1 MNIRNG
7 FFACLLVA
15 GLTSLQGFGSD
26 RQPVAL
32 EGDTSRSIN
41 FAEKFENEKPD
52 GDQCS
57 VPVSSSSATW
67 SFDADK
73 PCKNDQMSY
82 FQLDNVRSATGI
94 ELESRHCDDSGG
106 WVFGLKTYIDPV
118 STGWI
123 SIEGLKG
130 KAPGYIVQEGVYLE
144 WKRNENDDQIQG
156 KLSCVRVR
164 TSD

>member
-41 FAEKFENEKPD
+41 FAKKYENQRPE

-57 VPVSSSSATW
+57 VPINSTVDW
-67 SFDADK
+67 SFADDN
-73 PCKNDQMSY
+73 PCKNDQMNY
-82 FQLDNVRSATGI
+82 FQLNNVRSATGI
-94 ELESRHCDDSGG
+94 ELESRHCNDSGG
-106 WVFGLKTYIDPV
+106 WVFALKTYVDPV
-118 STGWI
+118 STDWI
-123 SIEGLKG
+123 DIQELKG
-130 KAPGYIVQEGVYLE
+130 QEPGYIVREGVYLE
-144 WKRNENDDQIQG
+144 WKRHQNDDQIKG

-164 TSD
+164 TSR

>member
-15 GLTSLQGFGSD
+15 GLTSLQGCRSD
-26 RQPVAL
+26 RQPVAPAD
-32 EGDTSRSIN
+32 DTSRYIR
-41 FAEKFENEKPD
+41 FAEKFEEGKPD

-57 VPVSSSSATW
+57 VTINSTVDW
-67 SFDADK
+67 SFANDD

-106 WVFGLKTYIDPV
+106 WVFALKTYIDPV

-123 SIEGLKG
+123 KIEDLKG
-130 KAPGYIVQEGVYLE
+130 RQPGYIVQEGVYLE
-144 WKRNENDDQIQG
+144 WKKREDEDQIKG

-164 TSD
+164 TSR